1 MIVLV
6 GGEKGGV
13 GKTTLAVNLAAM
25 RSRSGHDVLLID
37 ADKQASANLWAGIR
51 QEDGGARPV
60 PCVQKRG
67 KSLAADIR
75 DLAGRYEDVVI
86 DAGGQDSVELR
97 AALTVAHLAVFPI
110 QPSLFDAAT
119 LETLAELVAQ
129 AQGFNSGLV
138 AAVVINRASTNPRVK
153 EADDAKDLIAAY
165 SDLHLLEALLR
176 DRIVFRKTVRDG
188 LCVLE
193 ADHRDL
199 AAEAEM
205 DALYREVF
213 GDSYREVFGD
223 D

>member
-37 ADKQASANLWAGIR
+37 ADKQASASLWAGIR
-51 QEDGGARPV
+51 QEDGSARPV

-67 KSLAADIR
+67 KSLAAAIR
-75 DLAGRYEDVVI
+75 DLAARYEDVVI

-153 EADDAKDLIAAY
+153 EADDARDLIAAY
-165 SDLHLLEALLR
+165 SDLRPLEALLR

-193 ADHRDL
+193 ADHRDR

-205 DALYREVF
+205 GALYQEVFGGSYQEVF
-213 GDSYREVFGD
+213 GDA
-223 D
+223 

>member
-25 RSRSGHDVLLID
+25 RRRAGHDVLLID

-51 QEDGGARPV
+51 QEETRDAPV

-67 KSLAADIR
+67 KGLAAAIR
-75 DLAGRYEDVVI
+75 DLATRYEDIVI

-97 AALTVAHLAVFPI
+97 AALTIADLALFPI

-129 AQGFNSGLV
+129 AQAFNTALV
-138 AAVVINRASTNPRVK
+138 AAVVINRASTNPRVTEAAEAK
-153 EADDAKDLIAAY
+153 ELIAEY
-165 SDLHLLEALLR
+165 RDLHLLDVLIR
-176 DRIVFRKTVRDG
+176 DRIIFRKAARNG
-188 LCVLE
+188 LCVGE
-193 ADHRDL
+193 SKEHDQ
-199 AAEAEM
+199 AAEAELH
-205 DALYREVF
+205 ALYQEVF
-213 GDSYREVFGD
+213 GDG
-223 D
+223 

>member
-1 MIVLV
+1 MIVLI

-25 RSRSGHDVLLID
+25 RSRAGHDVLLID
-37 ADKQASANLWAGIR
+37 ADRQGSANLWAGIR
-51 QEDGGARPV
+51 QEDDRARPV

-67 KSLAADIR
+67 KGLAADIR
-75 DLAGRYEDVVI
+75 DLATRYEDVVI

-97 AALTVAHLAVFPI
+97 AAMTIAELAIFPI

-119 LETLAELVAQ
+119 LETLAELVVQ
-129 AQGFNSGLV
+129 AQGFNSELV
-138 AAVVINRASTNPRVK
+138 AAVAINRASTNPRVK

-176 DRIVFRKTVRDG
+176 DRIVFRKTARDG

-193 ADHRDL
+193 ADHRDP

-205 DALYREVF
+205 NALYREVF
-213 GDSYREVFGD
+213 GDG
-223 D
+223 

>member
-25 RSRSGHDVLLID
+25 RRRAGHDVLLID

-51 QEDGGARPV
+51 QEETRDAPV

-67 KSLAADIR
+67 KGLAAAIR
-75 DLAGRYEDVVI
+75 DLATRYEDIVI

-97 AALTVAHLAVFPI
+97 AALTIADLALFPI

-129 AQGFNSGLV
+129 AQAFNTALV
-138 AAVVINRASTNPRVK
+138 AAVVINRASTNPRVTEAAEAK
-153 EADDAKDLIAAY
+153 ELIAEY
-165 SDLHLLEALLR
+165 RDLHLLDVLIR
-176 DRIVFRKTVRDG
+176 DRIIFRKAARNG
-188 LCVLE
+188 LCVGE
-193 ADHRDL
+193 SKEHDQ
-199 AAEAEM
+199 AAEAELH
-205 DALYREVF
+205 ALYREVF
-213 GDSYREVFGD
+213 GDG
-223 D
+223 

>member
-6 GGEKGGV
+6 GGQKGGV
-13 GKTTLAVNLAAM
+13 GKTTIAVNLAAM
-25 RSRSGHDVLLID
+25 RGRAGHDVLLVD

-51 QEDGGARPV
+51 QEDGRALPV

-67 KSLAADIR
+67 KSLAADLR

-97 AALTVAHLAVFPI
+97 SALTVAELAIFPI

-119 LETLAELVAQ
+119 LETLAELVTQ
-129 AQGFNSGLV
+129 AQGFNSELV

-176 DRIVFRKTVRDG
+176 DRIVFRKTARDG

-193 ADHRDL
+193 ADHRDP

-205 DALYREVF
+205 NALYREVF
-213 GDSYREVFGD
+213 GDG
-223 D
+223 

>member
-25 RSRSGHDVLLID
+25 RSRVGHDVLLID
-37 ADKQASANLWAGIR
+37 ADKQSSANLWASIR
-51 QEDGGARPV
+51 QEEIQDAPV
-60 PCVQKRG
+60 PCLQKRG
-67 KSLAADIR
+67 KGLAADIR
-75 DLAGRYEDVVI
+75 DLATRYEDVVI

-97 AALTVAHLAVFPI
+97 AAMTIAELALFPI

-129 AQGFNSGLV
+129 AQAFNTELV

-153 EADDAKDLIAAY
+153 EADEAKELIAEY
-165 SDLHLLEALLR
+165 RDLHLLDVLIR
-176 DRIVFRKTVRDG
+176 DRIIFRKAARNG

-193 ADHRDL
+193 FKDHDQ
-199 AAEAEM
+199 AAEAELN
-205 DALYREVF
+205 ALYREVF
-213 GDSYREVFGD
+213 GDG
-223 D
+223 